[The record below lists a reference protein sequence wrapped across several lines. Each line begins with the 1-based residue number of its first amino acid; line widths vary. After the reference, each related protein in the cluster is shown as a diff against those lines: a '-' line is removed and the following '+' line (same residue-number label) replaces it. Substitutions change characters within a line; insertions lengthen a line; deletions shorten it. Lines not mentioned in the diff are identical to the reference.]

1 MVMQFG
7 QRITA
12 TRLKGYACGYDIGDD
27 REESSCPYRPNSLDV
42 EAFGLSLYNAALYGY
57 ATR

>member
-1 MVMQFG
+1 M
-7 QRITA
+7 
-12 TRLKGYACGYDIGDD
+12 KGYACGCDIGDD